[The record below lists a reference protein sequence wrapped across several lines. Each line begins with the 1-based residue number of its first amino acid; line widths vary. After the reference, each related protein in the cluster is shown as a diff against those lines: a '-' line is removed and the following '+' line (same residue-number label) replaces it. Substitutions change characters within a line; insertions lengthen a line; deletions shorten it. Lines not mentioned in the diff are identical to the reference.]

1 MWDGYIINS
10 IEAYFPPVSSPA
22 SVPYIKY
29 SDYTQVSTKAET
41 ARGGERRIRRPI
53 QKSPAA
59 THLRGAV
66 SRLPREVVPHG
77 QDLTLK

>member
-10 IEAYFPPVSSPA
+10 TEAYFPPVSTPA

-29 SDYTQVSTKAET
+29 SDYTQVSSKAET
-41 ARGGERRIRRPI
+41 AGGGERRVRRPI
-53 QKSPAA
+53 QKSPTAMN
-59 THLRGAV
+59 LRGAA
-66 SRLPREVVPHG
+66 SRLPSEVVPHG